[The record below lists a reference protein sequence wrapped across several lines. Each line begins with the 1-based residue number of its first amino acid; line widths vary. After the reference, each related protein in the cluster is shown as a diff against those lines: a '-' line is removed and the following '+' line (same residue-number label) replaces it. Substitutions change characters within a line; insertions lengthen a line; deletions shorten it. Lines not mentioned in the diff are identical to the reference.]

1 MEFLYELKYL
11 DQEQSGL
18 LELSYSYDSAKTKPC
33 RIPKSRSLP
42 KRNAAQH
49 LTFTHAYW
57 KPRVMICDEVNPAQI
72 DMQSH
77 AHESFK
83 PIRSFYQS
91 QPITEIQ
98 HSHQMPSAHMPT
110 PAPNQDIL
118 VEGCD
123 SVFDVPFGID
133 GVYTVFCESPSTH
146 AQTACMAPW
155 LGKLHEDEY
164 TTSASLNYNDNSE
177 EFSDSASS
185 YSTHRSVLSS
195 CDLESTTTCTSYST
209 IRTMTPDTQSYNVP
223 LNLDSDATHN
233 SGYEVSD
240 WEDKNT
246 SIYGQA
252 YSCATYSAVSPMTP
266 DVHRKLTQSI
276 TRYLDNVRG
285 D

>member
-33 RIPKSRSLP
+33 PRPKSWSLP
-42 KRNAAQH
+42 KRNVAQD

-57 KPRVMICDEVNPAQI
+57 KPRVVICDEVNPAQI
-72 DMQSH
+72 DMESH

-83 PIRSFYQS
+83 PIRSFN
-91 QPITEIQ
+91 QPEHITEIQ

-110 PAPNQDIL
+110 PAPNQGIL

-146 AQTACMAPW
+146 APTESMVPW

-164 TTSASLNYNDNSE
+164 TTSASLNYNDNSV

-185 YSTHRSVLSS
+185 YSTRRSMLSS
-195 CDLESTTTCTSYST
+195 SDLKSTTTCTSYST

-223 LNLDSDATHN
+223 LDLDSGAIHY
-233 SGYEVSD
+233 SGYEVS
-240 WEDKNT
+240 ERKDKNT
-246 SIYGQA
+246 SIYGQD
-252 YSCATYSAVSPMTP
+252 YSCSTYSAVSPMTP
-266 DVHRKLTQSI
+266 DIHQKLTQSI
-276 TRYLDNVRG
+276 TRYLDNIRC